1 VKRFVLMVV
10 AVASVGTR
18 PGSAQRLGSVQFPT
32 SGSAAAQPHFI
43 RGVLYLH
50 SFEYADAARAFREA
64 QGVDPGF
71 AMAYWG
77 EAMTYT
83 HPVWNQQDAEA
94 ARSAL
99 RRLGATADARKAKAP
114 TAREQAYLR
123 AVEILYGE
131 GSKPRRDTLYSRE
144 MERIAAA
151 NPGDNEAELFFAL
164 SLLGLNQGDRD
175 VPTYERAGALAERVL
190 ASEPDNPGAAH
201 YVIHA
206 YDDPSHAERGLAA
219 ARAYSKIAPDAAH
232 AQHMT
237 THIFLAL
244 GLWDDVVAQNETAM
258 RVVNE
263 ARHHRGAAASGC
275 GHYNEWLQYGYL
287 QQGRL
292 LDAARVLDQCWA
304 SSPPEGVDDIESLAG
319 MRAAYLVDSREWSGQ
334 YAREPKGREPGTR
347 AYLAFGTGFAGAMR
361 GDRPAAEQA
370 LAALDSAAAL
380 MKGESGTYGKILGLE
395 LRGIVLA
402 MRGETAPGLA
412 AAREAAR
419 LDDALPMPF
428 GPPLTVKPPH
438 ELLGDMLLAA
448 GQPADAVSA
457 FRKALERAPNRA
469 MALVGLARAARAAGD
484 NAEAGRAC
492 AALRTIWHAAD
503 DAFAAGATNGCPKGP
518 TSP

>member
-1 VKRFVLMVV
+1 
-10 AVASVGTR
+10 
-18 PGSAQRLGSVQFPT
+18 
-32 SGSAAAQPHFI
+32 
-43 RGVLYLH
+43 
-50 SFEYADAARAFREA
+50 
-64 QGVDPGF
+64 
-71 AMAYWG
+71 
-77 EAMTYT
+77 
-83 HPVWNQQDAEA
+83 
-94 ARSAL
+94 L
-99 RRLGATADARKAKAP
+99 RWLAATADARKAKAA
-114 TAREQAYLR
+114 TTREQAYLH
-123 AVEILYGE
+123 AVEVLYGD

-144 MERIAAA
+144 MARIAAA

-175 VPTYERAGALAERVL
+175 VPTYERAGAIAERVL
-190 ASEPDNPGAAH
+190 ALEPDNPGAAH

-206 YDDPSHAERGLAA
+206 YDDPAHAERGLAA

-263 ARHHRGAAASGC
+263 ARHHRGAAAAGC

-287 QQGRL
+287 QQGRVR
-292 LDAARVLDQCWA
+292 DAARVLDQCWA

-319 MRAAYLVDSREWSGQ
+319 MRAAYLVDSRDWSGQ

-347 AYLAFGTGFAGAMR
+347 AYLAFGTGFTGAMR

-412 AAREAAR
+412 AVREAVR

-448 GQPADAVSA
+448 GQPADAVNA
-457 FRKALERAPNRA
+457 FQKALERAPNRA

-503 DAFAAGATNGCPKGP
+503 DGFVASAASGCPVDAR
-518 TSP
+518 